1 MNQVNNYK
9 GFSLGWVIGIVVV
22 TSIISALTAGVIVYN
37 NNKLSYDTT
46 YGDLS
51 NDEDLN
57 EFLSVYANIL
67 SNYYEDVDTG
77 ALLDEAIAGM
87 MDYLGDDYTTYL
99 DDDSTAE
106 LFDSLSGEYK
116 GIGVSINNSDKSIVK
131 VYDNTPAKK
140 AGILPGD
147 IIIGFNDTDVTNMT
161 ATEVVN
167 LIKENNG
174 TFTLKLQR
182 GEQVVTVSL
191 KNETLIAPNIDY
203 YMVEN
208 SSIGYLKIQTF
219 SKTLATQV
227 SSALNELENEGMTSL
242 IIDLRDNTGGY
253 LTAATDVASIFL
265 EKGKR
270 IYSLSDQSNVT
281 NYNDET
287 SESKNYKIVVLIN
300 ENTASASEILA
311 VALKES
317 YGATIVGETSFGKG
331 KVQQTMQL
339 DDGSM
344 VKYTSAYWLTPN
356 GTCIDGIGISPDYYI
371 LNEEVTDE
379 NGEVTIPD
387 AQLNKA
393 IEVLQ
398 GITN

>member
-1 MNQVNNYK
+1 MNKVNNYR
-9 GFSLGWVIGIVVV
+9 GFSLAWVIGIVVI
-22 TSIISALTAGVIVYN
+22 TSIISAITAGVIVYN

-99 DDDSTAE
+99 DDESTAE
-106 LFDSLSGEYK
+106 LFESLSGEYN

-131 VYDNTPAKK
+131 VYSNTPASK
-140 AGILPGD
+140 AGIQEGD
-147 IIIGFNDTDVTNMT
+147 IIVGFNDTDVTNMT

-167 LIKENNG
+167 LIKNSNDY
-174 TFTLKLQR
+174 FTLKLQR
-182 GEQVVTVSL
+182 GTETISVSL
-191 KNETLIAPNIDY
+191 KNETLIAPNIEY

-208 SSIGYLKIQTF
+208 TNIGYLYLQTF
-219 SKTLATQV
+219 SNTLATQV
-227 SSALNELENEGMTSL
+227 ENALNELENNGMSSL
-242 IIDLRDNTGGY
+242 IIDLRNNTGGY

-265 EKGKR
+265 EKGER
-270 IYSLSDQSNVT
+270 IYSLSYQNDVT
-281 NYNDET
+281 NFNDET
-287 SESKNYKIVVLIN
+287 NEHKDYKIVVLIN
-300 ENTASASEILA
+300 ENTASASEILVA
-311 VALKES
+311 ALKQS

-356 GTCIDGIGISPDYYI
+356 GTCIDGTGINPDYYI
-371 LNEEVTDE
+371 VNEEVTDE
-379 NGEVTIPD
+379 EGNITIPD
-387 AQLNKA
+387 AQLNRA

-398 GITN
+398 E

>member
-356 GTCIDGIGISPDYYI
+356 GTCVDGVGISPEYYI
-371 LNEEVTDE
+371 LNEEVKDE

>member
-1 MNQVNNYK
+1 MNKVNDYR
-9 GFSLGWVIGIVVV
+9 GFSLSWVIGIVVV

-37 NNKLSYDTT
+37 NSKLSYDTT

-51 NDEDLN
+51 NDENLN

-99 DDDSTAE
+99 DDESTAE

-147 IIIGFNDTDVTNMT
+147 IIIGFNNTDVTSMS

-167 LIKENNG
+167 LIKENNS

-182 GEQVVTVSL
+182 GSQVVTVSL

-208 SSIGYLKIQTF
+208 TNIGYISIKTF

-227 SSALNELENEGMTSL
+227 TNALNELENKGMTSL
-242 IIDLRDNTGGY
+242 IIDLRDDTGGY
-253 LTAATDVASIFL
+253 LTAATDVASLFL
-265 EKGKR
+265 KKGER
-270 IYSLSDQSNVT
+270 IYSLSYQNNVN
-281 NYNDET
+281 NYDDET
-287 SESKNYKIVVLIN
+287 NEYKDYKIVVLIN

-311 VALKES
+311 AALKQS

-344 VKYTSAYWLTPN
+344 VKYTSAYWLTPD
-356 GTCIDGIGISPDYYI
+356 GACIDQVGITPDYYI
-371 LNEEVTDE
+371 VNEEVTDE
-379 NGEVTIPD
+379 AGNVTNPD
-387 AQLNKA
+387 TQLNKA
-393 IEVLQ
+393 IEILQ
-398 GITN
+398 E